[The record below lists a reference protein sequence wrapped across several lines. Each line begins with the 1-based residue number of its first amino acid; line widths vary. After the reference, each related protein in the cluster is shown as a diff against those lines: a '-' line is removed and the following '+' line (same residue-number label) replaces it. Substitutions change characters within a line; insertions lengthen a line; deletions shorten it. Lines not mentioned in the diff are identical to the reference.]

1 MSAEERRESLSEKMT
16 KAISSVKEERQFQIM
31 EKDIDEALEE
41 TKLIHT
47 HHTAVD
53 KKNFSEEIRGSKDIQ
68 GFFANNDTS
77 EVLLD
82 IPETDCGSIVSRLLS
97 AMIQGSSESITEAE
111 LSSIVFANEAQTL
124 LSESIQGYFSNRSSG
139 LRYDWEQ
146 SWICVSVNVPTLKR
160 RRIGMARLRHAVNLG
175 IQAEEIRLFVLILC
189 PSEVKGTKNALETGR
204 SFSTLLSDIQLR
216 HDLLHASTVEEFNGA
231 IKKTSEN
238 FAHHQ
243 SIKTEVEL
251 QAREEA
257 CRENGGG
264 DFKWYHVGH
273 GLLADLKNRIPF
285 YIDDYIDGVKG
296 KNTVQKTLSTT
307 MFLYFSLL
315 LPSVA
320 LGVLNSENT
329 HNEIAV
335 REVILGQTIG
345 GLIFV
350 LFCGQPL
357 VVVMTTAPLAIFI
370 KIIYSIAFQLDV
382 NFLSFYAAVGL
393 WNMFFL
399 CIYSFFNLSLLM
411 KYCSRST
418 EEIFGNFITIA
429 LTTDALKHVTFY
441 FQENYTPCG
450 DNSSPYAAD
459 PSIDAL
465 SNGSHPLVTRSVP
478 EMSEAECHPER
489 SFLALIL
496 TLGTVALGLTL
507 FNFTKTPYLSAKKR
521 EFLSDYALPVAVV
534 IFSIIGSSFTK
545 VDVKVFAYPSDG
557 LTMNVVDFTQLGPGS
572 VFVAMALGFSLSL
585 LFFMDQNISAS
596 MVNSP
601 DNKLEKGTSYHWD
614 LLVIGLINGLL
625 CIFGLP
631 FIHAVLPHSPLHV
644 KCLADTEER
653 VESGYV
659 RDIIVRVRETRLTN
673 LFANILIGISML
685 FLSHVLAY
693 IPSSVLDGLFIYIA
707 LTALYGNQM
716 FERILLLFMEQ
727 SAYPPNHYIRRVPQ
741 RKIHTFTVCQVVQL
755 GVLCIFGFTP
765 WPYIKM
771 IFPLIILAFLP
782 TRRLLIPRIIEKK
795 YLDVLD
801 S

>member
-1 MSAEERRESLSEKMT
+1 MSRLDRRESITEKMN
-16 KAISSVKEERQFQIM
+16 KAISTAKEERQFQIM

-41 TKLIHT
+41 TTLMHT
-47 HHTAVD
+47 SSVRVD
-53 KKNFSEEIRGSKDIQ
+53 KKDFSQEVRGSRDIEH
-68 GFFANNDTS
+68 FLSAETS

-82 IPETDCGSIVSRLLS
+82 IPETDSESIVHRLLS
-97 AMIQGSSESITEAE
+97 QMIDSKNETISESE
-111 LSSIVFANEAQTL
+111 LNSLIFANEAKTIM
-124 LSESIQGYFSNRSSG
+124 SESIQAYFTSRDSG
-139 LRYDWEQ
+139 SRYDWEQ
-146 SWICVSVNVPTLKR
+146 SWLCVSINVPTLKK
-160 RRIGMARLRHAVNLG
+160 RRIGIARLKQPVNLG
-175 IQAEEIRLFVLILC
+175 IRAEEVRIFILILC
-189 PSEVKGTKNALETGR
+189 PSEVKGTKNALEAGR
-204 SFSTLLSDIQLR
+204 TFSTLFSDIQLR
-216 HDLLHASTVEEFNGA
+216 HDLLIASTEDEFKES
-231 IKKTSEN
+231 IKKVSEN
-238 FAHHQ
+238 FAKHQ
-243 SIKTEVEL
+243 SIKTAAEL
-251 QAREEA
+251 CAKEESFPA
-257 CRENGGG
+257 DEP
-264 DFKWYHVGH
+264 FKWYHVGR
-273 GLLADLKNRIPF
+273 GVLSDLKCRIPF
-285 YIDDYIDGVKG
+285 YVDDYLDGIRG
-296 KNTVQKTLSTT
+296 KNTIQKTISTT
-307 MFLYFSLL
+307 MFLYFSML
-315 LPSVA
+315 LPAVA

-329 HNEIAV
+329 HNSIAV
-335 REVILGQTIG
+335 REVIVGQTIG

-350 LFCGQPL
+350 IFCGQPL

-370 KIIYSIAFQLDV
+370 KIIYSISFQMEVD
-382 NFLSFYAAVGL
+382 FLPFYAAVGL

-399 CIYSFFNLSLLM
+399 ILYSFLNLSLLM

-429 LTTDALKHVTFY
+429 LITDALKHLASY
-441 FQENYTPCG
+441 FSRHYYTCP
-450 DNSSPYAAD
+450 DSSISPILS
-459 PSIDAL
+459 SINETLDR
-465 SNGSHPLVTRSVP
+465 PLVTRSVSDS
-478 EMSEAECHPER
+478 MFECHPEQ
-489 SFLALIL
+489 SFFALIL
-496 TLGTVALGLTL
+496 TLGTVALGLTF

-521 EFLSDYALPVAVV
+521 ELLSDYALPVAVI

-545 VDVKVFAYPSDG
+545 IDVKVFSYPRDG
-557 LTMNVVDFTQLGPGS
+557 LTLKLVDFSQLTTGS
-572 VFVAMALGFSLSL
+572 FFVAMALGFSLSL

-596 MVNSP
+596 LVNSP

-631 FIHAVLPHSPLHV
+631 FLHAVLPHSPLHV

-685 FLSHVLAY
+685 FLSYVLDY

-716 FERILLLFMEQ
+716 FERVLLFFMEQ

-741 RKIHTFTVCQVVQL
+741 RKIHMFTACQVVQL

-771 IFPLIILAFLP
+771 IFPLVILTFLP
-782 TRRLLIPRIIEKK
+782 VRQLLIPRIIEKK
-795 YLDVLD
+795 YLDVID